1 MNDVSFEVKKGES
14 VGIVGRNGSGKS
26 TLRQMICGTVKPT
39 QGYIQVNAKIAALL
53 ELGSGFSPDFTGI
66 ENIYLNAALMGLK
79 KRETTERLDKILGF
93 ADIGEYIY
101 QPVKTYSSGMV
112 VRLAFAVMANVD
124 AELLVVDEALA
135 VGDAFFTQKCMR
147 FIQRFREENSILFV
161 SHDLGAVQS
170 LCDKAIL
177 LDKGELKLFGKPK
190 EVAESYIKGM
200 HMEINTHN
208 RVDETQVKSN
218 AEVVKENLEW
228 EGSERKRYRD
238 KWKDYREEAIQRVC
252 GRNNN
257 KYEVIENTEVANMK
271 ETYGGETAEITD
283 VNMVLEENS
292 HGINTE
298 ITGGELVKITIE
310 TVIKKRCKNLIIG
323 FLIKNDKGI
332 EILGDNTYNKVGFDS
347 REYIEEGKN
356 IRAEFIFTMPLLR
369 KGEYSLSASIAAG
382 IDIEHKI
389 LHWLNDAM
397 VIRSR
402 YTGLSSGIVG
412 VPMQA
417 IKLIQ
422 DD

>member
-1 MNDVSFEVKKGES
+1 
-14 VGIVGRNGSGKS
+14 
-26 TLRQMICGTVKPT
+26 
-39 QGYIQVNAKIAALL
+39 
-53 ELGSGFSPDFTGI
+53 
-66 ENIYLNAALMGLK
+66 MGLK

-208 RVDETQVKSN
+208 RADETQVKSN

-228 EGSERKRYRD
+228 EGSERKD
-238 KWKDYREEAIQRVC
+238 IGTNGKTI
-252 GRNNN
+252 GRS
-257 KYEVIENTEVANMK
+257 NTK
-271 ETYGGETAEITD
+271 
-283 VNMVLEENS
+283 S
-292 HGINTE
+292 
-298 ITGGELVKITIE
+298 
-310 TVIKKRCKNLIIG
+310 
-323 FLIKNDKGI
+323 
-332 EILGDNTYNKVGFDS
+332 
-347 REYIEEGKN
+347 
-356 IRAEFIFTMPLLR
+356 LR
-369 KGEYSLSASIAAG
+369 KE
-382 IDIEHKI
+382 
-389 LHWLNDAM
+389 
-397 VIRSR
+397 
-402 YTGLSSGIVG
+402 
-412 VPMQA
+412 
-417 IKLIQ
+417 
-422 DD
+422 